1 MVVVVEEEGVKWP
14 GKKKEGEKGEK
25 LPDSPA
31 PRDGEGERERERGR
45 ATALVVT

>member
-1 MVVVVEEEGVKWP
+1 MVVVEEEEGVKWP

-31 PRDGEGERERERGR
+31 PRDGEGERERGRERE
-45 ATALVVT
+45 TALVVT